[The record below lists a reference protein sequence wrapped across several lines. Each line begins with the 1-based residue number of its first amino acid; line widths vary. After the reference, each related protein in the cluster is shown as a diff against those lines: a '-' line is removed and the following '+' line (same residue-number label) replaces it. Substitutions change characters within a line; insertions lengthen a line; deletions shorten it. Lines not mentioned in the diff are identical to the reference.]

1 MTLRTAY
8 RTGTAALLLVLIEA
22 VAWATGIALWWSLER
37 FVPAFRFARP
47 WVLWGLLA
55 GAVLVLLYL
64 LDLWRRNRALRRFSE
79 PLLLTSTLGGL
90 STTRSL
96 LRFLTLRHAFSFAV
110 LALAGPQ
117 LGTRVEEVKA
127 QGVDVIVALDV
138 SNSMLAQ
145 DLPPSRMEMASRA
158 LAQLV
163 DRMKGDRLG
172 IVVFAGEAYTQLPL
186 TADRSAARLFLSNL
200 GPELVPTQGTAIG
213 AAIDLAREGF
223 PEEAGGSRAIIVI
236 TDGENHEDDALG
248 AAERAREAGILVH
261 TIGMGTPQGGPI
273 PELQRGRVAGYK
285 KDREGRTVVSRLNE
299 AMLEDIAA
307 AGGGAY
313 VRATVQGTGI
323 DALVAE
329 LRGMDQTETGTYR
342 FAGHEDQFQSFLAIA
357 ILLIFAGL
365 LLGEGS
371 GTRKRTIAT

>member
-1 MTLRTAY
+1 MNGRTTY
-8 RTGTAALLLVLIEA
+8 RTGVATVIVGLAEVL
-22 VAWATGIALWWSLER
+22 AWGTGLALWWSLER

-55 GAVLVLLYL
+55 GAVVVLLYL

-79 PLLLTSTLGGL
+79 PLLLGSTLEGL

-96 LRFLTLRHAFSFAV
+96 LRFLALRHAFTFAL

-127 QGVDVIVALDV
+127 RGVDVIVALDV

-145 DLPPSRMEMASRA
+145 DLPPSRMEVARRA

-186 TADRSAARLFLSNL
+186 TADRSAARLFLGSL
-200 GPELVPTQGTAIG
+200 GPDLVPTQGTAIG

-223 PEEAGGSRAIIVI
+223 PEEATGSRAIIVI
-236 TDGENHEDDALG
+236 TDGENHEDDARG

-273 PELQRGRVAGYK
+273 PEMQRGRAAGYK

-299 AMLEDIAA
+299 SMLEDIAA

-323 DALVAE
+323 DALVSE

-342 FAGHEDQFQSFLAIA
+342 FAGHEDQFQAFLAIA
-357 ILLIFAGL
+357 VLLIFAGL

-371 GTRKRTIAT
+371 GPRQRTIAT